1 MTNMEIALVSERN
14 RALSEQYRA
23 LSQHRAVQ
31 NRVVQSTLM
40 LDDFRTLKVCKQ
52 QETAPGIFAHTF
64 LILTMKIGTQVYY
77 IITMLLFEQQT
88 GVIHRNHA
96 GTNKQPVNKF
106 MGVVKGDD
114 KHGNCIGQ

>member
-31 NRVVQSTLM
+31 SRVVQSALM
-40 LDDFRTLKVCKQ
+40 LDGFR
-52 QETAPGIFAHTF
+52 
-64 LILTMKIGTQVYY
+64 TMKIGTQVYY